1 MTHPKKLIGLSTVL
15 ALAVLGAGTSLA
27 AVPDTA
33 RPKSAQA
40 QKTEFTIVQTI
51 YGTVSAVTPGT
62 RTVEVTLPWDKAD
75 RLIPGAR
82 VTEIKEGKTSKSLAD
97 LKTGEHVR
105 MKVIEH
111 VRAHHV
117 VKPIIIPLE
126 HHRG

>member
-15 ALAVLGAGTSLA
+15 ALAVFGAGTSLA
-27 AVPDTA
+27 ATPNTA
-33 RPKSAQA
+33 KAKFAQTR
-40 QKTEFTIVQTI
+40 KTQFTIVQTV

-62 RTVEVTLPWDKAD
+62 KTVEVTLPWDKAD

-105 MKVIEH
+105 MKFVEH
-111 VRAHHV
+111 VRSHHV
-117 VKPIIIPLE
+117 AQPIIISLE
-126 HHRG
+126 QHRG

>member
-1 MTHPKKLIGLSTVL
+1 MTHLKKLIGPSTVL
-15 ALAVLGAGTSLA
+15 ALTVLGAGTSLA

-33 RPKSAQA
+33 KSTSAQTS
-40 QKTEFTIVQTI
+40 KTEYTIVQTV

-62 RTVEVTLPWDKAD
+62 RTVEVTMPWGKAD

-82 VTEIKEGKTSKSLAD
+82 VAEIKEGKTSKSLAG

-105 MKVIEH
+105 MKFVEH
-111 VRAHHV
+111 VRSHHV
-117 VKPIIIPLE
+117 AQPIIIPLE